1 MSVLFRFTCAGI
13 GAITGMV
20 LGDMM
25 TLSLLGEVI
34 DLRIVL
40 ALFGV
45 IVGYLSGGLLSRFVF
60 RA

>member
-25 TLSLLGEVI
+25 TLSLLGEAV

-40 ALFGV
+40 ALFG
-45 IVGYLSGGLLSRFVF
+45 IIIGYFTAGLFWRFVS
-60 RA
+60 RD